1 MRLCRARE
9 AGRRRQLEKSMP
21 HQGRSGTRAIALS
34 QAALLRSHAPDP
46 TTYCVCLAVVVTGVI
61 VTALLLRAKGAQ
73 RGQVTC

>member
-46 TTYCVCLAVVVTGVI
+46 TTYVTGVI